1 MSAHNPKHTSDRMCG
16 DLVAARS
23 KQWRRYFTDVH
34 ITGNL
39 NLRPPVT
46 RERSQVQSLI
56 APTFPRDFAASAGL
70 SSWTSARPVIKAF
83 EYDKSPHSR
92 GGSMRDIMRSSRANQ
107 SIPGGVAAIR
117 SMPDIKRSSTGNHR
131 LPGGHRWHR
140 PSCLTLN
147 TSRGNQRKPGGPA
160 NNCQWAHAVS
170 QHPLKIV
177 A

>member
-1 MSAHNPKHTSDRMCG
+1 MAPVLHRRAHYRQFELATPRH
-16 DLVAARS
+16 
-23 KQWRRYFTDVH
+23 
-34 ITGNL
+34 
-39 NLRPPVT
+39 T
-46 RERSQVQSLI
+46 REVAGSI
-56 APTFPRDFAASAGL
+56 PNCPTFPRDFAASAGL
-70 SSWTSARPVIKAF
+70 SSWTSDRPVIKAF

-92 GGSMRDIMRSSRANQ
+92 GGRCVTSSVRVEQIRAFQ
-107 SIPGGVAAIR
+107 GGVAAIR

>member
-56 APTFPRDFAASAGL
+56 APPFRAILQPRQALVLGHLTDL
-70 SSWTSARPVIKAF
+70 SSR
-83 EYDKSPHSR
+83 
-92 GGSMRDIMRSSRANQ
+92 RSSTTNHH
-107 SIPGGVAAIR
+107 IPGGVDA
-117 SMPDIKRSSTGNHR
+117 
-131 LPGGHRWHR
+131 
-140 PSCLTLN
+140 
-147 TSRGNQRKPGGPA
+147 
-160 NNCQWAHAVS
+160 
-170 QHPLKIV
+170 
-177 A
+177 

>member
-70 SSWTSARPVIKAF
+70 SSWTSDRPVIKAF

-92 GGSMRDIMRSSRANQ
+92 GGRCVTSSVRVEQIRAFQGGRSDTVDA
-107 SIPGGVAAIR
+107 
-117 SMPDIKRSSTGNHR
+117 
-131 LPGGHRWHR
+131 
-140 PSCLTLN
+140 
-147 TSRGNQRKPGGPA
+147 
-160 NNCQWAHAVS
+160 
-170 QHPLKIV
+170 
-177 A
+177 

>member
-70 SSWTSARPVIKAF
+70 SSWTSDRPVIKAF

-92 GGSMRDIMRSSRANQ
+92 GGSMRDIKRSSRANQ
-107 SIPGGVAAIR
+107 SIPGGSQR
-117 SMPDIKRSSTGNHR
+117 YGRCLTSSARVQEITGY
-131 LPGGHRWHR
+131 PGGIVGIVH
-140 PSCLTLN
+140 
-147 TSRGNQRKPGGPA
+147 PA
-160 NNCQWAHAVS
+160 
-170 QHPLKIV
+170 LL
-177 A
+177 